1 MQQPSSWAP
10 QAKHAVTSIT
20 VYALKSSFPQNYH
33 LITFYTTSSQR
44 QVDAARL
51 WWGPFR
57 PTRLVS
63 QTQDKYACLI
73 QLSGMRAQIHSS
85 QQGSFILCV
94 GEPRISCFTERQKP
108 VTSSL
113 IMHPTCI
120 GGTSE
125 TQSRMSVQPRAL
137 FVYEYKQEPR
147 RKAY

>member
-1 MQQPSSWAP
+1 MQQPSPWAL
-10 QAKHAVTSIT
+10 QAKHAVTSIM
-20 VYALKSSFPQNYH
+20 VYALKSFFSQNYH
-33 LITFYTTSSQR
+33 LITFYTASSQR
-44 QVDAARL
+44 QVDAAWL

-85 QQGSFILCV
+85 QQGSFILRA
-94 GEPRISCFTERQKP
+94 GKPHISFFTERQKP
-108 VTSSL
+108 VNSSL

-125 TQSRMSVQPRAL
+125 TQSRASVQPRTL
-137 FVYEYKQEPR
+137 VVYEYKQELH